1 MFWHILHMESDKVF
15 KRRLL
20 WIGLTIAILPM
31 IIAFIAFFNV
41 DRSVS
46 FSGYWVWPGGF
57 TSALAFA
64 NGYSPGYG
72 YAAYLL
78 AVVVGLVNAQEY
90 SWRTMQLWLGHGI
103 SRPLL
108 VLAKFV
114 TALVLVLLVT
124 LAFLLTG
131 GLVSLLLTFQLHSSA
146 DHNVLDVA
154 QLLLSY
160 LRTCYGLLPYVA
172 LTFLLV
178 VVSRSAAVAISG
190 VVLFMLAVE
199 LPLTALLPLLGKGYA
214 QAAQFLPAGLANTMN
229 QQNYAAAHLST
240 PTLLSTDHLS
250 PAIAATCIAVYTLVL
265 LGISLWI
272 FERQNLSN

>member
-78 AVVVGLVNAQEY
+78 AVVVGLVNAQE
-90 SWRTMQLWLGHGI
+90 THG
-103 SRPLL
+103 
-108 VLAKFV
+108 
-114 TALVLVLLVT
+114 ALC
-124 LAFLLTG
+124 
-131 GLVSLLLTFQLHSSA
+131 
-146 DHNVLDVA
+146 N
-154 QLLLSY
+154 
-160 LRTCYGLLPYVA
+160 
-172 LTFLLV
+172 
-178 VVSRSAAVAISG
+178 SG
-190 VVLFMLAVE
+190 
-199 LPLTALLPLLGKGYA
+199 
-214 QAAQFLPAGLANTMN
+214 
-229 QQNYAAAHLST
+229 
-240 PTLLSTDHLS
+240 
-250 PAIAATCIAVYTLVL
+250 
-265 LGISLWI
+265 
-272 FERQNLSN
+272 